1 MKPNSSLKQSI
12 LNSKIVKKICSS
24 LGIDLRQYRI
34 LLNLFN
40 TLGNRL
46 EFMNTTINL
55 QRVLGWYVVLSILFS
70 LVALGDPS
78 LQSYLLIFIV
88 TSMVILLMTI
98 LQDAAQSL
106 LDPDEATILAHH
118 PIRGATYVAAKLTH
132 LLTIVA
138 LVVPSLNLVPAFVGV
153 FLTESRW
160 YYPITHLAASYLAG
174 LFIAFFICG
183 IYGWLFLLISPAKL
197 KNTVLWLQIV
207 VPFLFLASFHLM
219 RLFIADEKIS
229 LIFTRMFSLSWMP
242 WRWFVAVGLLGH
254 VNYNGRIAGEALTGC
269 ILTGVLIAFGL
280 RSFRVDYL
288 IKASSLIQGRS
299 APAVAYPRISRL
311 GMLVRKFTGA
321 PSGYGAFSFMS
332 ILCRRDWNFR
342 RQVLMNGA
350 AFVIFGLAAGIAGIR
365 TSPFGFLRA
374 ATLSFSPIHIF
385 PHLLGLVL
393 IFACSLISYT
403 SNPKGAVVFICHPIP
418 NYRIFLRG
426 IYLLPWLYVIV
437 LPHLCLL
444 GPCMWSWGAS
454 HALLFFSYSIF
465 LSSFYLALGFFFAE
479 GFPFVNAFKPS
490 RFAEMQIPILGAMI
504 LMILIAGIQWVLFRS
519 LPLAIGATVGVA
531 MLAVIAIPIS
541 IRRMETKA
549 RQNLQL
555 LNLTPQSI
563 FKESD

>member
-1 MKPNSSLKQSI
+1 MKPHDRLKQSI
-12 LNSKIVKKICSS
+12 LNSKMAGKICST
-24 LGIDLRQYRI
+24 LGIDLHQYRI

-55 QRVLGWYVVLSILFS
+55 QRVLGWYAVLSILFS

-78 LQSYLLIFIV
+78 LQSYLLLFIV

-132 LLTIVA
+132 LLTIVIV
-138 LVVPSLNLVPAFVGV
+138 VVPSLNLAPAFVGI

-160 YYPITHLAASYLAG
+160 YYPITHLAAAYLAG
-174 LFIAFFICG
+174 LFVAFFICA

-197 KNTVLWLQIV
+197 KNTVLWLQVV

-229 LIFTRMFSLSWMP
+229 QLLTGIFSLPWMP
-242 WRWFVAVGLLGH
+242 WRWFVAVGLIGH
-254 VNYNGRIAGEALTGC
+254 VHYNGWIAGEALTGC
-269 ILTGVLIAFGL
+269 ILTGALIAFGL
-280 RSFRVDYL
+280 RSFRADYL

-299 APAVAYPRISRL
+299 APAISTPRISRL
-311 GMLVRKFTGA
+311 GILVRKLTGA
-321 PSGYGAFSFMS
+321 PSGYGAFSFMG

-350 AFVIFGLAAGIAGIR
+350 LFAIFGLAAGIAGIR
-365 TSPFGFLRA
+365 TSPFGSMGA

-385 PHLLGLVL
+385 PHSLGLIM
-393 IFACSLISYT
+393 IFACSLLSYT
-403 SNPKGAVVFICHPIP
+403 STPKGAVVFISHPIQ

-444 GPCMWSWGAS
+444 GPCIWSWSAS

-465 LSSFYLALGFFFAE
+465 LSSFYLALGFFFVE

-504 LMILIAGIQWVLFRS
+504 LMVLIAGIQWVLFRS
-519 LPLAIGATVGVA
+519 LPLALGATVGVA
-531 MLAVIAIPIS
+531 ILAVILLLIS
-541 IRRMETKA
+541 MRRMETKA